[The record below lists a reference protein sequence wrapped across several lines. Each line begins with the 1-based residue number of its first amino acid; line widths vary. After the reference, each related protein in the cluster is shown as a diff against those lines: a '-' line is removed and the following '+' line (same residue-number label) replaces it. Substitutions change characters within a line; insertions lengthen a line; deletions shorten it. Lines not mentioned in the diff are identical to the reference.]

1 MKIVFTILS
10 ILGASSFAN
19 AAEVH
24 FDCTQISDGDWGV
37 SGVLDEDSIQIHL
50 YNSDWGTMSLGDL
63 SGRLVKNSE
72 AEKKVYD
79 LFFGKTI
86 LPLTL
91 QGNQLTVLDDVYEC
105 QFKN

>member
-1 MKIVFTILS
+1 MKNIVTVLS
-10 ILGASSFAN
+10 ILGFSSFAN
-19 AAEVH
+19 AAETH

-37 SGVLDEDSIQIHL
+37 SGVMDGDSIQIHL
-50 YNSDWGTMSLGDL
+50 YNSDWGTMNLGDL
-63 SGRLVKNSE
+63 SGRLVKTSD
-72 AEKKVYD
+72 AKKKVYD

-86 LPLTL
+86 LPLTI